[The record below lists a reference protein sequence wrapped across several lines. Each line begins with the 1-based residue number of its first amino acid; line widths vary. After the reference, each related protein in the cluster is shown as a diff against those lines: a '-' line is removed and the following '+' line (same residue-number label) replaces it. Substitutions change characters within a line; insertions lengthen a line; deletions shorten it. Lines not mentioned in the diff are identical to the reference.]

1 MQIELKNFRHAEFA
15 SDETHC
21 YEATIWIDGKRSFL
35 AHNDGQGGSDHYYP
49 LINSTE
55 ARTEFNAVMERVEAH
70 CNSLPKYGSEF
81 GGEDDMPMNLEI
93 LIGNLINR
101 TLSRK
106 KLKRVLKNKI
116 VTLERDEV
124 WEYGYS
130 RSALHWSDAMQKT
143 IVIDEIK
150 KKNPNV
156 TILND
161 LPFDDALEIFSNR

>member
-1 MQIELKNFRHAEFA
+1 MQIELKNFKHSEFA
-15 SDETHC
+15 SHETHC

-55 ARTEFNAVMERVEAH
+55 ARTEFNAVMEKIEAH

-93 LIGNLINR
+93 LIGDLINS

-106 KLKRVLKNKI
+106 NLKRILKKKI
-116 VTLERDEV
+116 VTLEHDEM
-124 WEYGYS
+124 WTYKYS
-130 RSALHWSDAMQKT
+130 GSER
-143 IVIDEIK
+143 IVIDKIK
-150 KKNPNV
+150 EKKPNV

-161 LPFDDALEIFSNR
+161 LPFDDALEIFSNQ